1 MVHATGEEQV
11 TESNGAKVQVEGL
24 SKRFGA
30 GSRSFLALDDATL
43 AVADGE
49 FVTVIGPS
57 GCGKSTLFN
66 VMAGLTG
73 PSSGRILMDG
83 VSIERERGHVGYMM
97 QRDCLM
103 QWRTIMGNVVIGLE
117 VLGHRRKEAKR
128 KAQELIGRF
137 GLSGFENHHP
147 SALSGGMR
155 QRAALLRTLL
165 LDRDLMLLDEPFGA
179 LDAITRGAMQD
190 WLLDIWSEY
199 KRTVVFI
206 THDIEEA
213 IYLSDRIFVMNGPP
227 GRIVADIPVPLPRP
241 RDYAE
246 MVDWK
251 EFTELKKRLLQLVRP
266 NNSRGRGGSGAEVA
280 PTAKPASG
288 GA

>member
-1 MVHATGEEQV
+1 
-11 TESNGAKVQVEGL
+11 
-24 SKRFGA
+24 
-30 GSRSFLALDDATL
+30 
-43 AVADGE
+43 
-49 FVTVIGPS
+49 VTVIGPS

-66 VMAGLTG
+66 IMAGLTG

-83 VSIERERGHVGYMM
+83 ASIERERGHVGYMM

-137 GLSGFENHHP
+137 GLAGFENHHP

-179 LDAITRGAMQD
+179 LDAITRGEMQD

-199 KRTVVFI
+199 QRTVVFI

-213 IYLSDRIFVMNGPP
+213 IYLSDRIFVMSGPP
-227 GRIVADIPVPLPRP
+227 GRIVADIPVSLPRP
-241 RDYAE
+241 RDYEE
-246 MVDWK
+246 MVDWP

-266 NNSRGRGGSGAEVA
+266 HNSRRRSGRSGEVV
-280 PTAKPASG
+280 PVPERPSG